1 MDDGI
6 SQRPAP
12 TGILGKLRNI
22 GPGVVV
28 SGSVVGSG
36 ELLVTTRMGAE
47 VGFIFLWGVI
57 FASVIKYFI
66 QLELGR
72 QCLLNGE
79 TTVASLNRIPG
90 FRIRGVSWLAWL
102 CVIGYASVFISL
114 IGILGSVG
122 GLLSSV
128 FSSVPYQVWC
138 IIVFVLV
145 AALLWRGIYEELEKM
160 VTILV
165 AFFSLVVIGS
175 LIFLQDTSYISKN
188 LCNNQ

>member
-90 FRIRGVSWLAWL
+90 F
-102 CVIGYASVFISL
+102 
-114 IGILGSVG
+114 
-122 GLLSSV
+122 
-128 FSSVPYQVWC
+128 
-138 IIVFVLV
+138 VFVEFP
-145 AALLWRGIYEELEKM
+145 G
-160 VTILV
+160 
-165 AFFSLVVIGS
+165 
-175 LIFLQDTSYISKN
+175 
-188 LCNNQ
+188 

>member
-66 QLELGR
+66 QTNSQRFLYE
-72 QCLLNGE
+72 
-79 TTVASLNRIPG
+79 RI
-90 FRIRGVSWLAWL
+90 
-102 CVIGYASVFISL
+102 
-114 IGILGSVG
+114 
-122 GLLSSV
+122 
-128 FSSVPYQVWC
+128 
-138 IIVFVLV
+138 
-145 AALLWRGIYEELEKM
+145 
-160 VTILV
+160 
-165 AFFSLVVIGS
+165 
-175 LIFLQDTSYISKN
+175 D
-188 LCNNQ
+188 NNQPEIVEILHFSFH